1 MSPGV
6 FKFFGNTKVHGKL
19 LSVMSITLN
28 LVLKQFDNFPT
39 FILSVVKSI
48 TIFYPIL
55 FYLTTIWVLVETYVW
70 TVRS

>member
-1 MSPGV
+1 
-6 FKFFGNTKVHGKL
+6 
-19 LSVMSITLN
+19 MSITLN